1 MYKELSA
8 SYKMQAYTFT
18 PESDDLFSLLFFALL
33 KCLWKNSLCIW
44 HRQHTQCF
52 EFIKKVTSK
61 ILASEASYW
70 SSVHYMLLH
79 SFLQC
84 TLLHSTLFILC
95 TLFHSAL
102 TALFLLC
109 TLLHSVLFGT
119 LHSLALCSLHSL
131 TLCTLLYNTLLCTLH
146 SFAQFGSSLE
156 VSLEKEGN
164 LIFLVKILAFY

>member
-44 HRQHTQCF
+44 HRQLIQCLK
-52 EFIKKVTSK
+52 IIQKVASK

-102 TALFLLC
+102 FSLHFFYSALFCTLYSFALC
-109 TLLHSVLFGT
+109 TLLHSAVCTLLHYVLFCT
-119 LHSLALCSLHSL
+119 LHSYI
-131 TLCTLLYNTLLCTLH
+131 LCTLLH
-146 SFAQFGSSLE
+146 
-156 VSLEKEGN
+156 N
-164 LIFLVKILAFY
+164 LDKVLKYPWKRGKSDISR

>member
-44 HRQHTQCF
+44 HRQLLQCLK
-52 EFIKKVTSK
+52 IVKKVASK

-79 SFLQC
+79 SALFC
-84 TLLHSTLFILC
+84 TMYSFALYTFIFC

-102 TALFLLC
+102 FC
-109 TLLHSVLFGT
+109 TIHSF
-119 LHSLALCSLHSL
+119 A
-131 TLCTLLYNTLLCTLH
+131 LCTLLYPALFCTIWIKSWSIL
-146 SFAQFGSSLE
+146 G
-156 VSLEKEGN
+156 KEGN